1 MIVLYALLLPTSI
14 LAVSVITYY
23 FLRKEI
29 MRYLS
34 WVNEI
39 SSMNSRILKIN
50 FLKDVVKFFGSSPTS
65 TSTQKLLDS
74 IHSGRPISDSEAELL
89 SINAMKDIEGL
100 HSILEEMWNNSTDA
114 VETGILLTLIT
125 NIILSF
131 GVTVSVVQYTLIV
144 ISIYMANYTYIMMV
158 GDLLAGAAMIFC
170 LIIGLLAVM
179 VALRVRDIRSKNALL
194 VSGLEAMKKSGVK
207 H

>member
-74 IHSGRPISDSEAELL
+74 IHCGRPISDSEAELL

-114 VETGILLTLIT
+114 VETGVLLTLIT

-194 VSGLEAMKKSGVK
+194 VSGLEALKKSGVK